1 MWPNRE
7 FPINIKE
14 IGSVVE
20 LGTVGE
26 SETHTFFFILSLKYI
41 CAQLFKANDI
51 VS

>member
-7 FPINIKE
+7 SPINIKE

-20 LGTVGE
+20 LGTVGD
-26 SETHTFFFILSLKYI
+26 SETHTFFILSLKYI

-51 VS
+51 VC